1 MKAIVSKILGVSKS
15 FINFI
20 WPLITKQ
27 AGASLAVLLPIAY
40 QIVKELAKNNNLK
53 NSQKR
58 EEAFK
63 QLVTEVKKEGIDA
76 GDSLLNL
83 AIEMAVNVL
92 KDSVK

>member
-27 AGASLAVLLPIAY
+27 AGASLAILLPIAY

-53 NSQKR
+53 NPQKR

-63 QLVTEVKKEGIDA
+63 QLATEVKKEGIEA

-92 KDSVK
+92 KDTLK